1 MMEEFTSTQKAA
13 ILLLSLGPEASA
25 QVMKHLSESEIES
38 ITQEI
43 TQLRKV
49 TSDVKEKIVMEFHD
63 LAVAHHIVSY
73 GGLDA
78 AKDFLMRSFGEEKA
92 NSYLN
97 RLGNEDGR
105 PSEQPFG
112 YVQKAEPMQILNL
125 LQNEK
130 AQTIALVLS
139 YLGAE
144 KAAAILSSFSP
155 DRQIDIAKRIAT
167 MDTATPEFIIQ
178 VEQVLNEKLSMT
190 SGHQQEVQNGV
201 DSIVN
206 ILNNADR
213 GTEKNILER
222 MEEADPELANE
233 IKQRLFVFDD
243 IANLD
248 NRSIQRILMDISNSD
263 LPLALRMA
271 GETVKD
277 AIYRNISKR
286 RLEGLQEE
294 LVFGEPVQVKE
305 VEEAQSRIVSI
316 VRKLESEGVIIIA
329 RSGEVV
335 RV

>member
-1 MMEEFTSTQKAA
+1 MEEYTNIQKAA
-13 ILLLSLGPEASA
+13 ILLLSLGPDASV
-25 QVMKHLSESEIES
+25 QVMKHLNESEIQS
-38 ITQEI
+38 ITKEI
-43 TQLRKV
+43 TELRRV

-92 NSYLN
+92 IGFLN
-97 RLGNEDGR
+97 RLGNEEEFPGA
-105 PSEQPFG
+105 QPFG

-139 YLGAE
+139 YLDPD
-144 KAAAILSSFSP
+144 KAAAVLSSFSP
-155 DRQIDIAKRIAT
+155 DRQIDIARRIAM
-167 MDTATPEFIIQ
+167 MDTASPDFIQQ

-190 SGHQQEVQNGV
+190 SSHQHEAQNGV
-201 DSIVN
+201 DSIVS

-213 GTEKNILER
+213 GTERNILER

-248 NRSIQRILMDISNSD
+248 NRSIQRVLMDVSNTD

-271 GETVKD
+271 SDTVKD

-286 RLEGLQEE
+286 RLEALQEE
-294 LVFGEPVQVKE
+294 LLFGEPVQVKE
-305 VEEAQSRIVSI
+305 VEDAQSRIVSI
-316 VRKLESEGVIIIA
+316 VRKLEQQGVIIIS

>member
-1 MMEEFTSTQKAA
+1 MEEFTNIQKAA
-13 ILLLSLGPEASA
+13 ILLLSLGPDATV
-25 QVMKHLSESEIES
+25 QVMKHLSEGEIQS
-38 ITQEI
+38 VTKEI
-43 TQLRKV
+43 TELRRV

-92 NSYLN
+92 TSFLD
-97 RLGNEDGR
+97 RLGKEEDR

-112 YVQKAEPMQILNL
+112 YVQKAESMQILNL

-139 YLGAE
+139 YLDAE
-144 KAAAILSSFSP
+144 KAAVILSSFSP
-155 DRQIDIAKRIAT
+155 DRQIDIARRIAM
-167 MDTATPEFIIQ
+167 MDTASPEFIQQ

-190 SGHQQEVQNGV
+190 SSHQHEVQNGV
-201 DSIVN
+201 DSIVS

-213 GTEKNILER
+213 GTERNILER
-222 MEEADPELANE
+222 MEDADPELANE

-248 NRSIQRILMDISNSD
+248 NRSIQRILMDVSNQD

-271 GETVKD
+271 SDTVKD

-286 RLEGLQEE
+286 RLEALQEE
-294 LVFGEPVQVKE
+294 LLYGEPVQVKE
-305 VEEAQSRIVSI
+305 VEDAQSRIVSI
-316 VRKLESEGVIIIA
+316 VRKLEQDGVIIIS

>member
-1 MMEEFTSTQKAA
+1 MEEYTNIQKAA
-13 ILLLSLGPEASA
+13 ILLLSLGPDASV
-25 QVMKHLSESEIES
+25 QVMKHLNESEIEL
-38 ITQEI
+38 ITKEI
-43 TQLRKV
+43 TELRRV

-92 NSYLN
+92 SSFLD
-97 RLGNEDGR
+97 RLGKEGEI
-105 PSEQPFG
+105 PGEQPFG
-112 YVQKAEPMQILNL
+112 YVQKAEPVQILNL

-139 YLGAE
+139 YLDPD
-144 KAAAILSSFSP
+144 KAAVVLASFSP
-155 DRQIDIAKRIAT
+155 DRQIEIARRIAM
-167 MDTATPEFIIQ
+167 MDTASPEFIQQ
-178 VEQVLNEKLSMT
+178 VENVLNEKLSMT
-190 SGHQQEVQNGV
+190 SSHQHDVQNGV
-201 DSIVN
+201 DSIVS

-213 GTEKNILER
+213 GTERNILER

-243 IANLD
+243 IAGLD
-248 NRSIQRILMDISNSD
+248 NRSIQRVLMEVSNTD

-271 GETVKD
+271 NDTVKD

-286 RLEGLQEE
+286 RLEALQEE
-294 LVFGEPVQVKE
+294 LLFGEPVQVKE
-305 VEEAQSRIVSI
+305 VEDAQSRIVSI
-316 VRKLESEGVIIIA
+316 VRKLEQEGVIIIS